1 GRDETY
7 ADTQVI
13 RQDTCKQEFGCHFL
27 QEYYLVSPRIMA
39 TKNLKA
45 VVVGATGAVGG
56 EILGQLLVNPAWGE
70 VVVVGRREAPV
81 PPEYK
86 GWDPAKLQ
94 HKVIDMDNLASEA
107 SSAFEGADTVFC
119 ALGTTRAT
127 AGSAEAFQKV
137 DLEYVRAAAEAAKQ
151 AKVSHFSLISAQ
163 GANPRM
169 WASNLSLA
177 HSLLYIKTKGLAE
190 EAVKSQGFA
199 YTTILRP
206 GLLARGDKARTAE
219 RAFSFLLKGVPAMR
233 FDGPAPERINGRL
246 AMLAVITGVL
256 EELRSGHGIIWQA
269 QHPNP
274 LIAVSFLAII
284 YASLVPILKGAV
296 YEDFGI
302 FTVVAEKLNGR
313 AAMIGFASLLALEVV
328 RQGALFG
335 SI

>member
-1 GRDETY
+1 
-7 ADTQVI
+7 
-13 RQDTCKQEFGCHFL
+13 
-27 QEYYLVSPRIMA
+27 MA

-219 RAFSFLLKGVPAMR
+219 RAFSFLLKGVPVSQVAHVAVQDSTSFHAAKGGGKPGVR
-233 FDGPAPERINGRL
+233 VVENGEIKSWRD
-246 AMLAVITGVL
+246 A
-256 EELRSGHGIIWQA
+256 
-269 QHPNP
+269 
-274 LIAVSFLAII
+274 
-284 YASLVPILKGAV
+284 
-296 YEDFGI
+296 
-302 FTVVAEKLNGR
+302 
-313 AAMIGFASLLALEVV
+313 
-328 RQGALFG
+328 
-335 SI
+335 